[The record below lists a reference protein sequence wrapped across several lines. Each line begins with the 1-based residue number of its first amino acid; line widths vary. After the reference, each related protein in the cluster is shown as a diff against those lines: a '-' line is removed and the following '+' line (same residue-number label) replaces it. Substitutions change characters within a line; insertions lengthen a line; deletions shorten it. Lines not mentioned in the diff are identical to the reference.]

1 MILVA
6 DASALIALATCDSLM
21 LLEEIFGNVFV
32 PDAVYAEVTEL
43 DKPQSTR
50 LRSYLQG
57 KVREVDM
64 KNFVYLDAFA
74 DVGETQ
80 AMLLY
85 KELDADYLLIDD
97 QRGRKVAKINNIK
110 TIGSMGV
117 LLQAKRAGL
126 IPCVAPLLEKIA
138 ASPVFMSESLIGIV
152 LELANELPNPD

>member
-21 LLEEIFGNVFV
+21 LLEGIFGNVFV

-50 LRSYLQG
+50 LRGYLQG

-64 KNFVYLDAFA
+64 KNFVY
-74 DVGETQ
+74 
-80 AMLLY
+80 
-85 KELDADYLLIDD
+85 LDADYLLIDD

-117 LLQAKRAGL
+117 LLQAKRVGL

>member
-21 LLEEIFGNVFV
+21 LLDGIFGNVFV

-85 KELDADYLLIDD
+85 KTSH
-97 QRGRKVAKINNIK
+97 QGGMV
-110 TIGSMGV
+110 
-117 LLQAKRAGL
+117 
-126 IPCVAPLLEKIA
+126 IA
-138 ASPVFMSESLIGIV
+138 RTFGGKMQPRLFEFPREFDRFL
-152 LELANELPNPD
+152 

>member
-57 KVREVDM
+57 KV
-64 KNFVYLDAFA
+64 
-74 DVGETQ
+74 
-80 AMLLY
+80 
-85 KELDADYLLIDD
+85 LIDD

-126 IPCVAPLLEKIA
+126 IPCVAPRLEKIA
-138 ASPVFMSESLIGIV
+138 ASPVFMSESLISIV
-152 LELANELPNPD
+152 LELANELPRRD

>member
-21 LLEEIFGNVFV
+21 LLEGIFGNVFV

-43 DKPQSTR
+43 DKPQSSR
-50 LRSYLQG
+50 LRGYLQG
-57 KVREVDM
+57 KVRGVDM
-64 KNFVYLDAFA
+64 KTFVY
-74 DVGETQ
+74 
-80 AMLLY
+80 
-85 KELDADYLLIDD
+85 LDADYLLIDD

-117 LLQAKRAGL
+117 LLQAKRVGL